1 MTTNDADIIRAKEP
15 TEAPA
20 DYAISDPYAEWIE
33 REGVPLIVDFAFD
46 DLNTLELGTWERKG
60 GKGAIINIP
69 NDEIPNDAQVVEIEA
84 GSKSEPEHH
93 MYETQIYVLS
103 GRGAT
108 SIWNNEKEKATFE
121 WHAGSL
127 FAIPLNAWYQFFNGS
142 GTESARYIAVTS
154 APPIMRLYRND
165 DFVFNNPY
173 VFSERLSDQEE
184 AFNGT
189 GKLYNKRVWETNF
202 IPNAPD
208 MPLYGWKERGA
219 GGVNAM
225 LEMAKNSINSRLSE
239 FPLGTYKKAAEL
251 DEGDSRVQMNAALA
265 AFAAG
270 DEDAFGEHVFNCID
284 LGAEEA
290 VTQLTAS
297 VALTA
302 KAISLVHNTPLIAV
316 NHLEGHA
323 LSPRLSDPDL
333 GFPYLLLLVSG
344 GHCQLLAVEGP
355 GAYCLYGAT
364 LDDAVGEAFD
374 KTAKLLGLPYPGGP
388 AIEDAAR
395 RGRED
400 RFAFPRPMR
409 GRKGCEFSF
418 SGLKTAVA
426 RTIHALADP
435 AADTADTSSTDHA
448 WPA

>member
-189 GKLYNKRVWETNF
+189 GKLYNKRVCETNF

-225 LEMAKNSINSRLSE
+225 LEMAKNSINSHISE
-239 FPLGTYKKAAEL
+239 FPLGTYKKA
-251 DEGDSRVQMNAALA
+251 
-265 AFAAG
+265 
-270 DEDAFGEHVFNCID
+270 H
-284 LGAEEA
+284 
-290 VTQLTAS
+290 
-297 VALTA
+297 
-302 KAISLVHNTPLIAV
+302 KH
-316 NHLEGHA
+316 
-323 LSPRLSDPDL
+323 
-333 GFPYLLLLVSG
+333 
-344 GHCQLLAVEGP
+344 GP
-355 GAYCLYGAT
+355 GAHLILLSGDSGYSLLWQSDDRSDTVRANWKAGAMVIVPGAGTVHQHFNSGTRRARYLALKAGSHGLVKPYGGSYGTGSKSMKDGGSQIEYEDEELAIHELFEAELAKVGAT
-364 LDDAVGEAFD
+364 CNMKAFIPWC
-374 KTAKLLGLPYPGGP
+374 TG
-388 AIEDAAR
+388 
-395 RGRED
+395 
-400 RFAFPRPMR
+400 
-409 GRKGCEFSF
+409 
-418 SGLKTAVA
+418 VA
-426 RTIHALADP
+426 SVTSER
-435 AADTADTSSTDHA
+435 DT
-448 WPA
+448 